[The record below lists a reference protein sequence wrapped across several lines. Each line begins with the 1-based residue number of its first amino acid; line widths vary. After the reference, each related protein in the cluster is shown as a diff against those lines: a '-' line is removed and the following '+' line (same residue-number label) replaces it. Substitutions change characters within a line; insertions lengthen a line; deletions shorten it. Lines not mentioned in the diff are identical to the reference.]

1 MTIIWGAGAI
11 TKNTTTHAQRN
22 NGPQPDSLCRNTQE
36 QSHVQ
41 ACWFFP
47 ISFWHSSTPALRL
60 RLLVN
65 TRATRW
71 STIALCVTRWLR
83 RSDVLRSSR
92 VEWVLAAGML
102 ARWAS
107 ARTANESRLL
117 AQRRRLVDAFFETLG
132 GLHGRLMIV
141 P

>member
-1 MTIIWGAGAI
+1 MH
-11 TKNTTTHAQRN
+11 NTTAGHNQTAYAETHTSSRTFRLA
-22 NGPQPDSLCRNTQE
+22 G
-36 QSHVQ
+36 
-41 ACWFFP
+41 FFP

-65 TRATRW
+65 THATRW

-92 VEWVLAAGML
+92 VEWVLAAGLL
-102 ARWAS
+102 ARWAN
-107 ARTANESRLL
+107 ARTAKVSRLL

-132 GLHGRLMIV
+132 ELHGGLMIV